1 MTIMEKIKETIN
13 KLPFNG
19 LVGKIPA
26 FAKVAKYANYAF
38 CGLILIILL
47 ILVLP
52 VGGKKSSKELVA
64 VEKSIK
70 KELGLTPQEL
80 IALNAIIANNGK
92 TKGIDEVLSEYELQD
107 DDDKVSELE
116 DMLEEFEDLEDLMDF
131 YDISK
136 KDFRKYTEKAKDYIK
151 DNKEEIKTN
160 VKKQSSK
167 STDVAKLLDKYENL
181 VKEME
186 KAAKKN
192 NMSALMKVYQE
203 AAKFADEI
211 EDMDIDKWS
220 SKDTAR
226 YLKLSERYVEAS
238 DAVVN
243 NISNMDLSD
252 LSDMD
257 LSDLD
262 L

>member
-1 MTIMEKIKETIN
+1 MTILEKIKETIN

-19 LVGKIPA
+19 IVGKIPA
-26 FAKVAKYANYAF
+26 LAKVASYANYAF
-38 CGLILIILL
+38 CGLVLVILL

-52 VGGKKSSKELVA
+52 IGRTKSSKELAA

-80 IALNAIIANNGK
+80 IVLNAIIVNDGK
-92 TKGIDEVLSEYELQD
+92 TKGIDDEIYEYELQD
-107 DDDKVSELE
+107 DDDKVFILE
-116 DMLEEFEDLEDLMDF
+116 DTLEDFEDLEDLLNF

-136 KDFRKYTEKAKDYIK
+136 KDYRKYTEKAKEYIK
-151 DNKEEIKTN
+151 DNKDKIKAH
-160 VKKQSSK
+160 VKKHSSK
-167 STDVAKLLDKYENL
+167 SADVTKLLDKYENL

-192 NMSALMKVYQE
+192 NMSSLMKVYEE
-203 AAKFADEI
+203 ASKFADEI

-220 SKDTAR
+220 SKDMAR
-226 YLKLSERYVEAS
+226 YLKLSERYTEAAE
-238 DAVVN
+238 AVVD
-243 NISNMDLSD
+243 NMDI
-252 LSDMD
+252 SDMD